1 MARDAIE
8 HQTYPDSGAV
18 ILEKYFDY
26 DKNTFDAKLEE
37 IYDFYRDQ
45 AARMKPWELD
55 EARADIVNDRVHSGP
70 YNQNDG
76 AWLRFVAN
84 TGTLDDVRG
93 FLFDVWS
100 DEFGNG
106 NPALHHGN
114 LFTTFLRGLNITLPG
129 RGVRGRTRIIR
140 NSMTATSV
148 VRSSKWRYRR
158 IPIAIFPRS
167 SA

>member
-1 MARDAIE
+1 MAHDAIE

-26 DKNTFDAKLEE
+26 DKNTFEAKLEE

-100 DEFGNG
+100 DNS
-106 NPALHHGN
+106 AMAIRRC
-114 LFTTFLRGLNITLPG
+114 TTAICSRPSFAASISCCPRWRRGAYADHPKFNDGDFCSP
-129 RGVRGRTRIIR
+129 VFQ
-140 NSMTATSV
+140 M
-148 VRSSKWRYRR
+148 
-158 IPIAIFPRS
+158 AIS
-167 SA
+167 

>member
-1 MARDAIE
+1 MLCNIDQFPEMYEFSSKIVNQFLGVARRAIK
-8 HQTYPDSGAV
+8 HQTYTDFGAV

-26 DKNTFDAKLEE
+26 DKNTFEAKQEE

-55 EARADIVNDRVHSGP
+55 EARADIVTIGSIRPLQSKMRSVAAVHRQYRNLGRRTR
-70 YNQNDG
+70 
-76 AWLRFVAN
+76 L
-84 TGTLDDVRG
+84 
-93 FLFDVWS
+93 LFDVWS

-129 RGVRGRTRIIR
+129 GGY
-140 NSMTATSV
+140 AGLC
-148 VRSSKWRYRR
+148 RSSE
-158 IPIAIFPRS
+158 IQ
-167 SA
+167 